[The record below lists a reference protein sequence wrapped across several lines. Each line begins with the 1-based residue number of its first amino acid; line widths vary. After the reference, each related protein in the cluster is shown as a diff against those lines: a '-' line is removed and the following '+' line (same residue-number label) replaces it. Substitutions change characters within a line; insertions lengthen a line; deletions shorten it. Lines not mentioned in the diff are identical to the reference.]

1 MTEPVINHSIKSFSK
16 LQGRPASSSA
26 YTPSIKGEDWGSRQ
40 ARPKATAPN
49 SKLFHAPTG
58 YMSPLKQMGIDPQYQ
73 ISLPC
78 VEVND
83 LANKRIHQG
92 KGRSFNH
99 SSVVAKP
106 ITGLDKIAF
115 SPEMRI
121 GKIGAN
127 LSQDPFSFQSF
138 LYC

>member
-1 MTEPVINHSIKSFSK
+1 MTEPLVNTSIRAFSK
-16 LQGRPASSSA
+16 LQGSPASVSS

-40 ARPKATAPN
+40 ARPKATMPN
-49 SKLFHAPTG
+49 SKLFEAPTG
-58 YMSPLKQMGIDPQYQ
+58 IQSPLKQMGIDPQYN

-83 LANKRIHQG
+83 LANKRINMG

-99 SSVVAKP
+99 SILNAKP
-106 ITGLDKIAF
+106 ITGMDKIAF

-121 GKIGAN
+121 GVIGAN
-127 LSQDPFSFQSF
+127 LSQKPFTFSSF